1 MDRRSFIKKTAATGA
16 MGFIASTIAGR
27 KVLAGII
34 DKDID
39 ISVVKGSDVFGNTK
53 KAVQLLGGMERFV
66 PSGSKVG
73 LLINSGFDLKGAYVH
88 PDISLSII
96 EMCIDA
102 DAQDVLCL
110 QVVDDAYWK
119 RSEKFDQLSGLFDH
133 VSQVSTNVFPA
144 EYNEADWV
152 LIPAI
157 EGAKSLQEV
166 EVIKALKE
174 VDILINVFIAKHHA
188 STFYTGA
195 LKNSMGFCTRKSNVF
210 FHLGSG
216 ERNDPDFL
224 AQCIADI
231 NLLRQPD
238 LIFGDATE
246 FLLSNGPQ
254 GPGEIKQMDR
264 VFAGTNLVA
273 MDALGVSYNDRV
285 AEDILTLIK
294 AEEMGL
300 GSYDLGGLNVVE
312 IGS

>member
-1 MDRRSFIKKTAATGA
+1 MDRRSFIKRTAATGT

-34 DKDID
+34 DKEAD
-39 ISVVKGSDVFGNTK
+39 ISVIKGSDVFGNTK
-53 KAVQLLGGMERFV
+53 KAVELLGGMERFV
-66 PSGSKVG
+66 PAGSKVG
-73 LLINSGFDLKGAYVH
+73 LLINSGFDIKGAYVH
-88 PDISLSII
+88 PDISLSIL

-102 DAQDVLCL
+102 GAQDVLSL
-110 QVVDDAYWK
+110 QVVEDSYWK
-119 RSEKFDQLSGLFDH
+119 RSERYDKLSGLFDKL
-133 VSQVSTNVFPA
+133 SQVETNTFPA
-144 EYNEADWV
+144 EYNDEDWM

-188 STFYTGA
+188 STLYTGA
-195 LKNSMGFCTRKSNVF
+195 LKNSMGFCTRKTDVF
-210 FHLGSG
+210 YHLGSG
-216 ERNDPDFL
+216 ERNDPEFL

-238 LIFGDATE
+238 LIIGDATE
-246 FLLSNGPQ
+246 FIISNGPQ

-273 MDALGVSYNDRV
+273 MDALGASYNDF
-285 AEDILTLIK
+285 APDEILTIIK
-294 AEEMGL
+294 AEQMGL
-300 GSYDLGGLNVVE
+300 GSYDLSELNVIE
-312 IGS
+312 IS

>member
-1 MDRRSFIKKTAATGA
+1 MDRRSFIKRTAATGA
-16 MGFIASTIAGR
+16 LGFIGSTIAGR

-34 DKDID
+34 DNEAD
-39 ISVVKGSDVFGNTK
+39 ISVIKGSDVFGNTK
-53 KAVQLLGGMERFV
+53 KAVEILGGMERFV
-66 PSGSKVG
+66 PAGSKVG

-88 PDISLSII
+88 PDISLAVI

-102 DAQDVLCL
+102 GVQDVLCL

-119 RSEKFDQLSGLFDH
+119 RSEKYDKLSGLFDH

-144 EYNEADWV
+144 EYNDEDWM

-174 VDILINVFIAKHHA
+174 VDVLINVFIAKHHA
-188 STFYTGA
+188 GTFYTGA
-195 LKNSMGFCTRKSNVF
+195 LKNSMGFCTRKTDVF
-210 FHLGSG
+210 YHLGSG

-238 LIFGDATE
+238 LIIGDATE
-246 FLLSNGPQ
+246 FIISNGPQ

-273 MDALGVSYNDRV
+273 MDALGASYNDF
-285 AEDILTLIK
+285 APDEILTIIK
-294 AEEMGL
+294 AEQTGL
-300 GSYDLGGLNVVE
+300 GSSDLSEMNVVE
-312 IGS
+312 IG